1 MHEYID
7 VCMVCIDVGV
17 GIDVYVC
24 IDVCVCRCVDACVYI
39 CAYPSVE
46 FRDQPQVCS
55 SSAVPHVLKQTLSLA
70 WSSPRRL
77 GWPASELQGSA
88 CLCLPGA
95 GITSCTT
102 TVSSFSRG
110 FWGLHS
116 LRSSGLC
123 SKHCQTTPSPQSSK
137 PSLFPCVPAL
147 WCSMRWNNG
156 IGWFTLC
163 PGLVWLLP
171 NGYNE
176 IVGEAG
182 ITWAST
188 QRKLKWPER
197 LQSVCFFLPRMNAFK
212 SSAER
217 EEQLLNCALHISL
230 SQTF

>member
-1 MHEYID
+1 MSVWACMYRYICVH
-7 VCMVCIDVGV
+7 VCL
-17 GIDVYVC
+17 
-24 IDVCVCRCVDACVYI
+24 DVCVRVCGCMRVHMCISQC
-39 CAYPSVE
+39 VE
-46 FRDQPQVCS
+46 FRDQPQVCC
-55 SSAVPHVLKQTLSLA
+55 SSAVHRFLKQTLSLA

-102 TVSSFSRG
+102 TISSFLRG

-116 LRSSGLC
+116 LRSSCLC
-123 SKHCQTTPSPQSSK
+123 SKHCQTMPSPQSSK
-137 PSLFPCVPAL
+137 PSLFRCVPAL
-147 WCSMRWNNG
+147 WCSMHWNNG

-163 PGLVWLLP
+163 PGPMWLLP

-197 LQSVCFFLPRMNAFK
+197 RQSACFFLPRMNAFK

>member
-1 MHEYID
+1 MYAMIHLCACVWMCAWMQVCACVYASVYGCKHMREYID

-55 SSAVPHVLKQTLSLA
+55 SSAVPHFLKQTLSLA

-88 CLCLPGA
+88 CRCLPGA

-123 SKHCQTTPSPQSSK
+123 SKHCQTTPSPQASK

-147 WCSMRWNNG
+147 
-156 IGWFTLC
+156 
-163 PGLVWLLP
+163 
-171 NGYNE
+171 
-176 IVGEAG
+176 
-182 ITWAST
+182 
-188 QRKLKWPER
+188 
-197 LQSVCFFLPRMNAFK
+197 
-212 SSAER
+212 
-217 EEQLLNCALHISL
+217 
-230 SQTF
+230 

>member
-1 MHEYID
+1 M
-7 VCMVCIDVGV
+7 CISQ
-17 GIDVYVC
+17 
-24 IDVCVCRCVDACVYI
+24 CVK
-39 CAYPSVE
+39 
-46 FRDQPQVCS
+46 FRDQPQVCC
-55 SSAVPHVLKQTLSLA
+55 SSAVHRFLKQTLSLA

-102 TVSSFSRG
+102 TISSFLRG

-116 LRSSGLC
+116 LRSSCLC

-137 PSLFPCVPAL
+137 PSLFRCVPAL
-147 WCSMRWNNG
+147 WCSMHWNNG

-163 PGLVWLLP
+163 PGPVWLLP

-176 IVGEAG
+176 IVGQAG

-197 LQSVCFFLPRMNAFK
+197 RQSACFFLPRMNAFK